1 MRMLMGASDIYAD
14 GKVQSTIT
22 NGLKKKICL
31 FFFLELFFY
40 LNRRSIK

>member
-14 GKVQSTIT
+14 GKVQSTPG
-22 NGLKKKICL
+22 NNWERKN
-31 FFFLELFFY
+31 FFLVLNIYFC